1 MAINFD
7 KALGIHESALLHRG
21 ERAKVLANNL
31 ANADTPGYK
40 ARDISFESVL
50 DNARHNSMTLKR
62 THDRHLDAQAG
73 KPSGDLLYRTP
84 MQPDTGDGNTV
95 DSQAEMARYS
105 QNALEYQTSL
115 HYLSSKFRSLKTA
128 LKGE

>member
-1 MAINFD
+1 MTINFD
-7 KALGIHESALLHRG
+7 KALGIHEEMLVYRS
-21 ERAKVLANNL
+21 ERAKVIANNL

-40 ARDISFESVL
+40 ARDLDFQAVLKAARGESIG
-50 DNARHNSMTLKR
+50 LKQ
-62 THDRHLDAQAG
+62 THDRHLDS
-73 KPSGDLLYRTP
+73 KSSGDGQALLYRTP

-95 DSQAEMARYS
+95 DSQAELARYS

-128 LKGE
+128 IKGE